1 VILAFF
7 LLSAFRFIKFEVV
20 LLPMRMKF
28 VFVAALVFS
37 FHFVFSQQGNYFLN
51 HYTPSDERIDYVTYG
66 IAQDQKGIIYFANKS
81 GVLQFDGRNWNLIST
96 PGPVYSITTKGEDV
110 FAAGFNG
117 FGKLLLGKNNTW
129 SYESLSHDLPNATQL
144 FASRA
149 SSDDIFFLNHEAVF
163 IYSLAKGKTQILK
176 AEAAYG
182 SFEGIFEILGNIYIN
197 TELQGIIKI
206 DQGKLVKSD
215 LVLPGGEAI
224 VFCSSLEGKERVL
237 LGGVNGNLF
246 VYDKQRLKEIET
258 KDKAFLETNII
269 VEGTWVSEQL
279 IAVGTLRGGVI
290 FINPETGTTEEITN
304 FYTGLP
310 DNEVYSILCDRN
322 QGVWV
327 ANDYGFT
334 RIAPYLPF
342 RSFNHYSGLSGNL
355 LCVTVHNEQ
364 IYVGT
369 TLGLF
374 TLKREEI
381 FEAPAVITGEK
392 KINRLVQTPP
402 AEVKS
407 KKGLFSFLRKEKK
420 KNAEGQTS
428 SMVASKSNPKLF
440 VQPKPVRPVLK
451 TIQYSY
457 KKVAGIEGKV
467 SQLMTANGKL
477 LAAGTIGIV
486 EISGLQS
493 KPITKHPVRSMF
505 LSPSLNQ
512 LIASTD
518 NEEIKTFAIK
528 SKDWAETHLLDTL
541 QGYVS
546 YIFEDKLQNIWL
558 CSRTNVF
565 KVETIDHEITVV
577 ESIPLANPS
586 IDETTGL
593 AYGSEVY
600 VTASGTF
607 NRFNV
612 GKNIFEKYDS
622 LPGTKKYFASA
633 GYFWFYDGHRW
644 RTVDSRM
651 QAALKLEWLSLFQNI
666 RFLSPADKAEG
677 LWVITASNEL
687 YKFSS
692 NKVATEQVSYPL
704 FLKEVRGQQNK
715 LAPARTVKVSQLE
728 STVTFEFIQPDFL
741 GMKAIEYRYLIK
753 GLNKD
758 WSAWSTDNNI
768 VNFSYLPV
776 GNYRIDVQTRD
787 LMGKISNV
795 EQIELEVEPPYWK
808 QSWFYA
814 SEFIF
819 FSLLVF
825 LSRRMGKSNS
835 KYQVLSRLLSL
846 LTVIMLIQFVQ
857 TVVESQISLKSTPVI
872 EFFIQVSIALLVL
885 PLEEFL
891 RKIIAGSSASEQVS
905 APKEEVAEG

>member
-1 VILAFF
+1 
-7 LLSAFRFIKFEVV
+7 
-20 LLPMRMKF
+20 MRMKF
-28 VFVAALVFS
+28 VFVAALILS
-37 FHFVFSQQGNYFLN
+37 FHLVFPQQGNYFLN
-51 HYTPSDERIDYVTYG
+51 HYTPTDERIDYVTYG
-66 IAQDQKGIIYFANKS
+66 MAQDQKGIIYFANKS
-81 GVLQFDGRNWNLIST
+81 GVLQFDGRNWSLIST

-110 FAAGFNG
+110 FVAGYNG
-117 FGKLLLGKNNTW
+117 FGKLLWGKNNTW
-129 SYESLSHDLPNATQL
+129 SYESLSNDIKGATQL
-144 FASRA
+144 FASR
-149 SSDDIFFLNHEAVF
+149 SSNEEIYFLNHEAVF
-163 IYSLAKGKTQILK
+163 IYSPTTAKSQVVK

-197 TELQGIIKI
+197 TELQGIIKV
-206 DQGKLVKSD
+206 DQGKLTKSD
-215 LVLPGGEAI
+215 LALPGGETI
-224 VFCSSLEGKERVL
+224 VFSSSLPGKERVL
-237 LGGVNGNLF
+237 LGGARGSIF
-246 VYDKQRLKEIET
+246 IYDKQGLKGIET
-258 KDKAFLETNII
+258 KDKAFLEANIV
-269 VEGTWVSEQL
+269 VEGTWVSERL
-279 IAVGTLRGGVI
+279 IAVATLRGGVI

-310 DNEVYSILCDRN
+310 DNEVYSLLCDRN

-342 RSFNHYSGLSGNL
+342 RSFNHYQGLTGNL
-355 LCVTVHNEQ
+355 LCVAIHNEQ

-374 TLKREEI
+374 SLKREEI
-381 FEAPAVITGEK
+381 FETPAVISGEK
-392 KINRLVQTPP
+392 KINRLVQAPP
-402 AEVKS
+402 EEVKS

-420 KNAEGQTS
+420 KNAEAQPS
-428 SMVASKSNPKLF
+428 PILASKSTPKLIAP
-440 VQPKPVRPVLK
+440 PKTVKPILK
-451 TIQYSY
+451 SIQYAF
-457 KKVAGIEGKV
+457 KKVSGIEGKV
-467 SQLMTANGKL
+467 SQLMTANDKL
-477 LAAGTIGIV
+477 LASGTIGIV
-486 EISGLQS
+486 EVNGLQS
-493 KPITKHPVRSMF
+493 KEITNHPVRSMF

-512 LIASTD
+512 LVVSTD
-518 NEEIKTFAIK
+518 NEEIKTFALK
-528 SKDWAETHLLDTL
+528 TKDWVETHLLDTL

-546 YIFEDKLQNIWL
+546 YIFEDKLQNLWL

-577 ESIPLANPS
+577 ESIPLTNPS

-593 AYGSEVY
+593 AYGNEVY

-644 RTVDSRM
+644 RTVDSRL

-666 RFLSPADKAEG
+666 RFLAPADKAEG

-704 FLKEVRGQQNK
+704 FLREVRGQQKK

-741 GMKAIEYRYLIK
+741 GMKAVEYRYLIK
-753 GLNKD
+753 GLSKD
-758 WSAWSTDNNI
+758 WSAWSTENNI

-795 EQIELEVEPPYWK
+795 EQIELEFEPPYWK

-825 LSRRMGKSNS
+825 LSRRIGKSNS

-857 TVVESQISLKSTPVI
+857 TVVESQISLKSTPVM

-891 RKIIAGSSASEQVS
+891 RKIISGSPASGQVAAS
-905 APKEEVAEG
+905 KEEVVEG